1 MNSETNEVSEVK
13 KLSDI
18 FPPELVEYY
27 KQNKNLITEELLD
40 TLRTYGNDGKAL
52 ALEILDT
59 PMDDEKYH
67 LDAFGNRIFFNGN
80 RQLKRPFTK
89 MPIAKIHEIE
99 IKKCADDIY
108 YFMDNYIRITT
119 PKGLNFP
126 ELREYQR
133 EFISVINKQEN
144 EKIISLQPRQCIS
157 SDTIVNVN
165 GNDLSIKELFDLN
178 ESNSINPNSDKFIE
192 TIELSNLGNFE
203 IKSDIGLIK
212 IKELHKTKELPMCII
227 KTKNLSL
234 KCAKNHILIDEFN
247 DEVPAC
253 LSLNRKI
260 KTEFGIQEII
270 EYIDLNI
277 NEICY
282 DLTLENH
289 HLYYSNGFLSHNSG
303 KSVTVG
309 IWILHVFLFQKDL
322 TIGIA
327 SNKLSMSKEFVDKVK
342 KMFLT
347 VPMWLQC
354 GILNWNVATIEGEN
368 RIKILSDTATD
379 SAFRGFS
386 CLNSLSVLHLTLED
400 KNCLL
405 RNVNNSKD
413 FKLKDYINES
423 RINNIAKQNKRK
435 YRLFKSKKIQLKKL
449 NQLNQSKFIK
459 NTLFKVPT
467 PNGFQNFKG
476 FLKSKDKQ
484 GLKIDFD
491 DNTFISCTKTHLIK
505 ISENLFI
512 EAQYLKVND
521 IISNK
526 KIIKISN
533 QKGVFYDLFE
543 VQGHQY
549 ITNDIVHHN
558 CNYLIVDETAF
569 ITGSDSSGTS
579 FKCFADSIFPSQ
591 EALANKKTILISTA
605 NGKNHFYDIW
615 EGAGE
620 NIETSQN
627 GYVKYEVKWK
637 KVPRYKPTGE
647 LYEPEEF
654 RNSVIKSYGAVFFN
668 QNYGNEFIGSSNT
681 LIDGKVLAK
690 YQYQQPDFVR
700 NPGLKIY
707 EEPIKGHSYIFG
719 VDSAKDG
726 SDSFAIQV
734 LDITNFNFRQVATA
748 KLKIDYL
755 RMPEFID
762 DWAKYFNNAFVIV
775 ENNEGAGQSVADR
788 LYLEFEYEN
797 LYFDKSR
804 TSVGSKKKY
813 PGFRTTKKSRDI
825 ILQTLKTMAESDKLL
840 IQDKDTIDELFNFV
854 LKDNKY
860 QADNN
865 KHDDLVMAL
874 ALCFAI
880 FAEARNFNEMNEIV
894 KELDSKKSDS
904 DLNVSDYLIIGNFD
918 ILTDDSNNDYLNDE
932 DFSSKFGSF
941 DYIE

>member
-1 MNSETNEVSEVK
+1 MNSETTTTETTEVK

-108 YFMDNYIRITT
+108 YFMDNYIKITT

-133 EFISVINKQEN
+133 EFIYVINKKEN
-144 EKIISLQPRQCIS
+144 EKIISLQPRQ
-157 SDTIVNVN
+157 
-165 GNDLSIKELFDLN
+165 
-178 ESNSINPNSDKFIE
+178 
-192 TIELSNLGNFE
+192 
-203 IKSDIGLIK
+203 
-212 IKELHKTKELPMCII
+212 
-227 KTKNLSL
+227 
-234 KCAKNHILIDEFN
+234 
-247 DEVPAC
+247 
-253 LSLNRKI
+253 
-260 KTEFGIQEII
+260 
-270 EYIDLNI
+270 
-277 NEICY
+277 
-282 DLTLENH
+282 
-289 HLYYSNGFLSHNSG
+289 SG
-303 KSVTVG
+303 KSVSVG

-327 SNKLSMSKEFVDKVK
+327 SNKLTMSKEFVDKVK

-368 RIKILSDTATD
+368 RIKILSDTASD
-379 SAFRGFS
+379 SSFRGFS
-386 CLNSLSVLHLTLED
+386 V
-400 KNCLL
+400 
-405 RNVNNSKD
+405 
-413 FKLKDYINES
+413 
-423 RINNIAKQNKRK
+423 
-435 YRLFKSKKIQLKKL
+435 
-449 NQLNQSKFIK
+449 
-459 NTLFKVPT
+459 
-467 PNGFQNFKG
+467 
-476 FLKSKDKQ
+476 
-484 GLKIDFD
+484 
-491 DNTFISCTKTHLIK
+491 
-505 ISENLFI
+505 
-512 EAQYLKVND
+512 
-521 IISNK
+521 
-526 KIIKISN
+526 
-533 QKGVFYDLFE
+533 
-543 VQGHQY
+543 
-549 ITNDIVHHN
+549 
-558 CNYLIVDETAF
+558 NYLIVDEASWIMGT
-569 ITGSDSSGTS
+569 DSSGTS
-579 FKCFADSIFPSQ
+579 FKAFADSVFPAQ

-620 NIETSQN
+620 TKETSDN
-627 GYVKYEVKWK
+627 GYVKYEVKWQN
-637 KVPRYKPTGE
+637 VPRHKPTGE

-894 KELDSKKSDS
+894 KELDSKSSDS

>member
-165 GNDLSIKELFDLN
+165 GNDLSIKELFDLFQA
-178 ESNSINPNSDKFIE
+178 NSINPNSDKFIE

-247 DEVPAC
+247 NEVPAC

-260 KTEFGIQEII
+260 KTEFGVQEII

-277 NEICY
+277 NENCY

-322 TIGIA
+322 IIGIA
-327 SNKLSMSKEFVDKVK
+327 SNKLAMSKEFVDKVK

-368 RIKILSDTATD
+368 RIKILSDT
-379 SAFRGFS
+379 SNSSSFRGFS
-386 CLNSLSVLHLTLED
+386 V
-400 KNCLL
+400 
-405 RNVNNSKD
+405 
-413 FKLKDYINES
+413 
-423 RINNIAKQNKRK
+423 
-435 YRLFKSKKIQLKKL
+435 
-449 NQLNQSKFIK
+449 
-459 NTLFKVPT
+459 
-467 PNGFQNFKG
+467 
-476 FLKSKDKQ
+476 
-484 GLKIDFD
+484 
-491 DNTFISCTKTHLIK
+491 
-505 ISENLFI
+505 
-512 EAQYLKVND
+512 
-521 IISNK
+521 
-526 KIIKISN
+526 
-533 QKGVFYDLFE
+533 
-543 VQGHQY
+543 
-549 ITNDIVHHN
+549 
-558 CNYLIVDETAF
+558 NYLIVDEASWIIGT
-569 ITGSDSSGTS
+569 DSSGTS
-579 FKCFADSIFPSQ
+579 FKAFADSIFPAQ

-620 NIETSQN
+620 TKETSDN
-627 GYVKYEVKWK
+627 GYVKYEVKWQN
-637 KVPRYKPTGE
+637 VPRHKPTGE

-894 KELDSKKSDS
+894 KELDSKSSDS

>member
-40 TLRTYGNDGKAL
+40 TLRAYGNDGKAL

-144 EKIISLQPRQCIS
+144 EKIISLQPRQ
-157 SDTIVNVN
+157 
-165 GNDLSIKELFDLN
+165 
-178 ESNSINPNSDKFIE
+178 
-192 TIELSNLGNFE
+192 
-203 IKSDIGLIK
+203 
-212 IKELHKTKELPMCII
+212 
-227 KTKNLSL
+227 
-234 KCAKNHILIDEFN
+234 
-247 DEVPAC
+247 
-253 LSLNRKI
+253 
-260 KTEFGIQEII
+260 
-270 EYIDLNI
+270 
-277 NEICY
+277 
-282 DLTLENH
+282 
-289 HLYYSNGFLSHNSG
+289 SG

-322 TIGIA
+322 IIGIA
-327 SNKLSMSKEFVDKVK
+327 SNKLAMSKEFVDKVK

-368 RIKILSDTATD
+368 RIKILSDT
-379 SAFRGFS
+379 SNSSSFRGFS
-386 CLNSLSVLHLTLED
+386 V
-400 KNCLL
+400 
-405 RNVNNSKD
+405 
-413 FKLKDYINES
+413 
-423 RINNIAKQNKRK
+423 
-435 YRLFKSKKIQLKKL
+435 
-449 NQLNQSKFIK
+449 
-459 NTLFKVPT
+459 
-467 PNGFQNFKG
+467 
-476 FLKSKDKQ
+476 
-484 GLKIDFD
+484 
-491 DNTFISCTKTHLIK
+491 
-505 ISENLFI
+505 
-512 EAQYLKVND
+512 
-521 IISNK
+521 
-526 KIIKISN
+526 
-533 QKGVFYDLFE
+533 
-543 VQGHQY
+543 
-549 ITNDIVHHN
+549 
-558 CNYLIVDETAF
+558 NYLIVDEASWIMGT
-569 ITGSDSSGTS
+569 DSSGTS
-579 FKCFADSIFPSQ
+579 FKAFADSIFPAQ

-620 NIETSQN
+620 TKETSDN
-627 GYVKYEVKWK
+627 GYVKYEVKWQN
-637 KVPRYKPTGE
+637 VPRHKPTGE

-825 ILQTLKTMAESDKLL
+825 ILQTLKTMAESDKLV

-894 KELDSKKSDS
+894 KELDSKSSDS

>member
-1 MNSETNEVSEVK
+1 MNSETSENEVK

-108 YFMDNYIRITT
+108 YFMDNYIKITT

-126 ELREYQR
+126 ELRDYQR

-144 EKIISLQPRQCIS
+144 EKIISLQPRQ
-157 SDTIVNVN
+157 
-165 GNDLSIKELFDLN
+165 
-178 ESNSINPNSDKFIE
+178 
-192 TIELSNLGNFE
+192 
-203 IKSDIGLIK
+203 
-212 IKELHKTKELPMCII
+212 
-227 KTKNLSL
+227 
-234 KCAKNHILIDEFN
+234 
-247 DEVPAC
+247 
-253 LSLNRKI
+253 
-260 KTEFGIQEII
+260 
-270 EYIDLNI
+270 
-277 NEICY
+277 
-282 DLTLENH
+282 
-289 HLYYSNGFLSHNSG
+289 SG

-327 SNKLSMSKEFVDKVK
+327 SNKLAMSKEFVDKVK

-347 VPMWLQC
+347 IPMWLQC

-368 RIKILSDTATD
+368 RIKILSDTASD
-379 SAFRGFS
+379 SSFRGFS

-405 RNVNNSKD
+405 SNTNNSKE
-413 FKLKDYINES
+413 FKLKDYINIS
-423 RINNIAKQNKRK
+423 RIDNITKQNKRK
-435 YRLFKSKKIQLKKL
+435 YRIFKNKQTNISNINFKSKKLQLKKL
-449 NQLNQSKFIK
+449 NQLNKSKFIK

-467 PNGFQNFKG
+467 PNGFQSFKG
-476 FLKSKDKQ
+476 FLKSKDRQ
-484 GLKIDFD
+484 GLRIDFD

-533 QKGVFYDLFE
+533 QKGIFYDLFE

-549 ITNDIVHHN
+549 IVNDIIHHN
-558 CNYLIVDETAF
+558 CNYLIVDEASWIMGT
-569 ITGSDSSGTS
+569 DSSGTS
-579 FKCFADSIFPSQ
+579 FKCFADSVFPSQ

-620 NIETSQN
+620 TKETSDN
-627 GYVKYEVKWK
+627 GYVKYEVKWQN
-637 KVPRYKPTGE
+637 VPRHKPTGE

-894 KELDSKKSDS
+894 KELDSKSSDS

>member
-108 YFMDNYIRITT
+108 YFMDNYIKITT

-133 EFISVINKQEN
+133 EFIYVINKKEN
-144 EKIISLQPRQCIS
+144 EKIISLQPRQ
-157 SDTIVNVN
+157 
-165 GNDLSIKELFDLN
+165 
-178 ESNSINPNSDKFIE
+178 
-192 TIELSNLGNFE
+192 
-203 IKSDIGLIK
+203 
-212 IKELHKTKELPMCII
+212 
-227 KTKNLSL
+227 
-234 KCAKNHILIDEFN
+234 
-247 DEVPAC
+247 
-253 LSLNRKI
+253 
-260 KTEFGIQEII
+260 
-270 EYIDLNI
+270 
-277 NEICY
+277 
-282 DLTLENH
+282 
-289 HLYYSNGFLSHNSG
+289 SG
-303 KSVTVG
+303 KSVSVG

-327 SNKLSMSKEFVDKVK
+327 SNKLAMSKEFVDKVK

-354 GILNWNVATIEGEN
+354 GILNWSVSTIEGEN
-368 RIKILSDTATD
+368 RIKILSDTASD
-379 SAFRGFS
+379 SSFRGFS
-386 CLNSLSVLHLTLED
+386 V
-400 KNCLL
+400 
-405 RNVNNSKD
+405 
-413 FKLKDYINES
+413 
-423 RINNIAKQNKRK
+423 
-435 YRLFKSKKIQLKKL
+435 
-449 NQLNQSKFIK
+449 
-459 NTLFKVPT
+459 
-467 PNGFQNFKG
+467 
-476 FLKSKDKQ
+476 
-484 GLKIDFD
+484 
-491 DNTFISCTKTHLIK
+491 
-505 ISENLFI
+505 
-512 EAQYLKVND
+512 
-521 IISNK
+521 
-526 KIIKISN
+526 
-533 QKGVFYDLFE
+533 
-543 VQGHQY
+543 
-549 ITNDIVHHN
+549 
-558 CNYLIVDETAF
+558 NYLIVDEASWIMGT
-569 ITGSDSSGTS
+569 DSSGTS
-579 FKCFADSIFPSQ
+579 FKAFADSVFPAQ

-620 NIETSQN
+620 TKETSDN
-627 GYVKYEVKWK
+627 GYVKYEVKWQN
-637 KVPRYKPTGE
+637 VPRHKPTGE

-894 KELDSKKSDS
+894 KELDSKSSDS

-918 ILTDDSNNDYLNDE
+918 ILTDDSNTDFLNDE

-941 DYIE
+941 DYLE

>member
-1 MNSETNEVSEVK
+1 MNFCDYYQVNTLNGFKDFKGIEK
-13 KLSDI
+13 K
-18 FPPELVEYY
+18 
-27 KQNKNLITEELLD
+27 NKNKSLII
-40 TLRTYGNDGKAL
+40 TL
-52 ALEILDT
+52 
-59 PMDDEKYH
+59 
-67 LDAFGNRIFFNGN
+67 
-80 RQLKRPFTK
+80 
-89 MPIAKIHEIE
+89 
-99 IKKCADDIY
+99 
-108 YFMDNYIRITT
+108 
-119 PKGLNFP
+119 
-126 ELREYQR
+126 
-133 EFISVINKQEN
+133 EN
-144 EKIISLQPRQCIS
+144 
-157 SDTIVNVN
+157 
-165 GNDLSIKELFDLN
+165 
-178 ESNSINPNSDKFIE
+178 DKFIKVTE
-192 TIELSNLGNFE
+192 NHKFLISQNPLVFKYARDLKIDDKLFYKKE
-203 IKSDIGLIK
+203 LIK
-212 IKELHKTKELPMCII
+212 IK
-227 KTKNLSL
+227 
-234 KCAKNHILIDEFN
+234 
-247 DEVPAC
+247 
-253 LSLNRKI
+253 KI
-260 KTEFGIQEII
+260 T
-270 EYIDLNI
+270 
-277 NEICY
+277 
-282 DLTLENH
+282 
-289 HLYYSNGFLSHNSG
+289 
-303 KSVTVG
+303 
-309 IWILHVFLFQKDL
+309 
-322 TIGIA
+322 
-327 SNKLSMSKEFVDKVK
+327 
-342 KMFLT
+342 
-347 VPMWLQC
+347 
-354 GILNWNVATIEGEN
+354 
-368 RIKILSDTATD
+368 
-379 SAFRGFS
+379 
-386 CLNSLSVLHLTLED
+386 
-400 KNCLL
+400 
-405 RNVNNSKD
+405 
-413 FKLKDYINES
+413 
-423 RINNIAKQNKRK
+423 
-435 YRLFKSKKIQLKKL
+435 
-449 NQLNQSKFIK
+449 
-459 NTLFKVPT
+459 
-467 PNGFQNFKG
+467 
-476 FLKSKDKQ
+476 
-484 GLKIDFD
+484 
-491 DNTFISCTKTHLIK
+491 
-505 ISENLFI
+505 
-512 EAQYLKVND
+512 
-521 IISNK
+521 ISNE
-526 KIIKISN
+526 N
-533 QKGVFYDLFE
+533 ENFYDLIDVSDGHHFTASDIE
-543 VQGHQY
+543 VS
-549 ITNDIVHHN
+549 N
-558 CNYLIVDETAF
+558 CAF

-620 NIETSQN
+620 TKETSDN
-627 GYVKYEVKWK
+627 GYVKYEVKWQN
-637 KVPRYKPTGE
+637 VPRHKPTGE

-894 KELDSKKSDS
+894 KELDSKSSDS

>member
-108 YFMDNYIRITT
+108 YFMDNYIKITT

-133 EFISVINKQEN
+133 EFIYVINKKEN
-144 EKIISLQPRQCIS
+144 EKIISLQPRQ
-157 SDTIVNVN
+157 
-165 GNDLSIKELFDLN
+165 
-178 ESNSINPNSDKFIE
+178 
-192 TIELSNLGNFE
+192 
-203 IKSDIGLIK
+203 
-212 IKELHKTKELPMCII
+212 
-227 KTKNLSL
+227 
-234 KCAKNHILIDEFN
+234 
-247 DEVPAC
+247 
-253 LSLNRKI
+253 
-260 KTEFGIQEII
+260 
-270 EYIDLNI
+270 
-277 NEICY
+277 
-282 DLTLENH
+282 
-289 HLYYSNGFLSHNSG
+289 SG
-303 KSVTVG
+303 KSVSVG

-327 SNKLSMSKEFVDKVK
+327 SNKLAMSKEFVDKVK

-354 GILNWNVATIEGEN
+354 GILNWSVSTIEGEN
-368 RIKILSDTATD
+368 RIKILSDTASD
-379 SAFRGFS
+379 SSFRGFS
-386 CLNSLSVLHLTLED
+386 V
-400 KNCLL
+400 
-405 RNVNNSKD
+405 
-413 FKLKDYINES
+413 
-423 RINNIAKQNKRK
+423 
-435 YRLFKSKKIQLKKL
+435 
-449 NQLNQSKFIK
+449 
-459 NTLFKVPT
+459 
-467 PNGFQNFKG
+467 
-476 FLKSKDKQ
+476 
-484 GLKIDFD
+484 
-491 DNTFISCTKTHLIK
+491 
-505 ISENLFI
+505 
-512 EAQYLKVND
+512 
-521 IISNK
+521 
-526 KIIKISN
+526 
-533 QKGVFYDLFE
+533 
-543 VQGHQY
+543 
-549 ITNDIVHHN
+549 
-558 CNYLIVDETAF
+558 NYLIVDEASWIMGT
-569 ITGSDSSGTS
+569 DSSGTS
-579 FKCFADSIFPSQ
+579 FKAFADSVFPAQ

-620 NIETSQN
+620 TKETSDN
-627 GYVKYEVKWK
+627 GYVKYEVKWQN
-637 KVPRYKPTGE
+637 VPRHKPTGE

-894 KELDSKKSDS
+894 KELDSKSSDS

-918 ILTDDSNNDYLNDE
+918 ILTDDSNTDFLNDE

>member
-1 MNSETNEVSEVK
+1 MNSETTEQSETSEVK

-133 EFISVINKQEN
+133 EFISIINKQEN
-144 EKIISLQPRQCIS
+144 EKIISLQPRQ
-157 SDTIVNVN
+157 
-165 GNDLSIKELFDLN
+165 
-178 ESNSINPNSDKFIE
+178 
-192 TIELSNLGNFE
+192 
-203 IKSDIGLIK
+203 
-212 IKELHKTKELPMCII
+212 
-227 KTKNLSL
+227 
-234 KCAKNHILIDEFN
+234 
-247 DEVPAC
+247 
-253 LSLNRKI
+253 
-260 KTEFGIQEII
+260 
-270 EYIDLNI
+270 
-277 NEICY
+277 
-282 DLTLENH
+282 
-289 HLYYSNGFLSHNSG
+289 SG

-322 TIGIA
+322 IIGIA
-327 SNKLSMSKEFVDKVK
+327 SNKLAMSKEFVDKVK

-368 RIKILSDTATD
+368 RIKILSDT
-379 SAFRGFS
+379 SNSSSFRGFS
-386 CLNSLSVLHLTLED
+386 V
-400 KNCLL
+400 
-405 RNVNNSKD
+405 
-413 FKLKDYINES
+413 
-423 RINNIAKQNKRK
+423 
-435 YRLFKSKKIQLKKL
+435 
-449 NQLNQSKFIK
+449 
-459 NTLFKVPT
+459 
-467 PNGFQNFKG
+467 
-476 FLKSKDKQ
+476 
-484 GLKIDFD
+484 
-491 DNTFISCTKTHLIK
+491 
-505 ISENLFI
+505 
-512 EAQYLKVND
+512 
-521 IISNK
+521 
-526 KIIKISN
+526 
-533 QKGVFYDLFE
+533 
-543 VQGHQY
+543 
-549 ITNDIVHHN
+549 
-558 CNYLIVDETAF
+558 NYLIVDEASWIIGT
-569 ITGSDSSGTS
+569 DSSGTS
-579 FKCFADSIFPSQ
+579 FKAFADSIFPAQ

-620 NIETSQN
+620 TKETSDN
-627 GYVKYEVKWK
+627 GYVKYEVKWQN
-637 KVPRYKPTGE
+637 VPRHKPTGE

-788 LYLEFEYEN
+788 LYLEFVYEN

-894 KELDSKKSDS
+894 KELDSKSSDS

>member
-178 ESNSINPNSDKFIE
+178 SNNMINHNNTDKFIE

-203 IKSDIGLIK
+203 IKSDIGLVK

-247 DEVPAC
+247 NEVSAC

-277 NEICY
+277 NENCY

-327 SNKLSMSKEFVDKVK
+327 SNKLAMSKEFVDKVK

-386 CLNSLSVLHLTLED
+386 CLGGNIALEVISCSQIDINNINNLSQHKKIKEL
-400 KNCLL
+400 
-405 RNVNNSKD
+405 
-413 FKLKDYINES
+413 INET
-423 RINNIAKQNKRK
+423 RINNITKQTKRK
-435 YRLFKSKKIQLKKL
+435 YRLFK
-449 NQLNQSKFIK
+449 
-459 NTLFKVPT
+459 
-467 PNGFQNFKG
+467 
-476 FLKSKDKQ
+476 
-484 GLKIDFD
+484 
-491 DNTFISCTKTHLIK
+491 
-505 ISENLFI
+505 
-512 EAQYLKVND
+512 
-521 IISNK
+521 NK
-526 KIIKISN
+526 
-533 QKGVFYDLFE
+533 
-543 VQGHQY
+543 
-549 ITNDIVHHN
+549 
-558 CNYLIVDETAF
+558 
-569 ITGSDSSGTS
+569 
-579 FKCFADSIFPSQ
+579 
-591 EALANKKTILISTA
+591 
-605 NGKNHFYDIW
+605 
-615 EGAGE
+615 
-620 NIETSQN
+620 
-627 GYVKYEVKWK
+627 
-637 KVPRYKPTGE
+637 
-647 LYEPEEF
+647 
-654 RNSVIKSYGAVFFN
+654 
-668 QNYGNEFIGSSNT
+668 
-681 LIDGKVLAK
+681 
-690 YQYQQPDFVR
+690 
-700 NPGLKIY
+700 
-707 EEPIKGHSYIFG
+707 
-719 VDSAKDG
+719 
-726 SDSFAIQV
+726 
-734 LDITNFNFRQVATA
+734 
-748 KLKIDYL
+748 
-755 RMPEFID
+755 
-762 DWAKYFNNAFVIV
+762 
-775 ENNEGAGQSVADR
+775 
-788 LYLEFEYEN
+788 
-797 LYFDKSR
+797 
-804 TSVGSKKKY
+804 
-813 PGFRTTKKSRDI
+813 
-825 ILQTLKTMAESDKLL
+825 
-840 IQDKDTIDELFNFV
+840 
-854 LKDNKY
+854 
-860 QADNN
+860 
-865 KHDDLVMAL
+865 
-874 ALCFAI
+874 
-880 FAEARNFNEMNEIV
+880 
-894 KELDSKKSDS
+894 
-904 DLNVSDYLIIGNFD
+904 
-918 ILTDDSNNDYLNDE
+918 
-932 DFSSKFGSF
+932 
-941 DYIE
+941 

>member
-157 SDTIVNVN
+157 SDSIVNVN

-247 DEVPAC
+247 NEVPAC
-253 LSLNRKI
+253 LSLNRKV

-277 NEICY
+277 NENCY

-322 TIGIA
+322 IIGIA
-327 SNKLSMSKEFVDKVK
+327 SNKLAMSKEFVDKVK

-368 RIKILSDTATD
+368 RIKILSDT
-379 SAFRGFS
+379 SNSSSFRGFS
-386 CLNSLSVLHLTLED
+386 V
-400 KNCLL
+400 
-405 RNVNNSKD
+405 
-413 FKLKDYINES
+413 
-423 RINNIAKQNKRK
+423 
-435 YRLFKSKKIQLKKL
+435 
-449 NQLNQSKFIK
+449 
-459 NTLFKVPT
+459 
-467 PNGFQNFKG
+467 
-476 FLKSKDKQ
+476 
-484 GLKIDFD
+484 
-491 DNTFISCTKTHLIK
+491 
-505 ISENLFI
+505 
-512 EAQYLKVND
+512 
-521 IISNK
+521 
-526 KIIKISN
+526 
-533 QKGVFYDLFE
+533 
-543 VQGHQY
+543 
-549 ITNDIVHHN
+549 
-558 CNYLIVDETAF
+558 NYLIVDEASWIMGT
-569 ITGSDSSGTS
+569 DSSGTS
-579 FKCFADSIFPSQ
+579 FKAFADSIFPAQ

-620 NIETSQN
+620 TKETSDN
-627 GYVKYEVKWK
+627 GYVKYEVKWQN
-637 KVPRYKPTGE
+637 VPRHKPTGE

-894 KELDSKKSDS
+894 KELDSKSSDS

>member
-1 MNSETNEVSEVK
+1 MNSEANEISEVK

-157 SDTIVNVN
+157 SETIVNVN
-165 GNDLSIKELFDLN
+165 GNDLSIKELFDLFQYSTIP
-178 ESNSINPNSDKFIE
+178 SNDKFIE

-234 KCAKNHILIDEFN
+234 KCAKNHILIDEFDN
-247 DEVPAC
+247 EIPAC

-277 NEICY
+277 SENCY

-289 HLYYSNGFLSHNSG
+289 HLYYSNNFLSHNSG

-309 IWILHVFLFQKDL
+309 IWLLHVFLFQKDL
-322 TIGIA
+322 NIGIA
-327 SNKLSMSKEFVDKVK
+327 SNKLAMSKEFVDKIK

-368 RIKILSDTATD
+368 RIKILSDTASD
-379 SAFRGFS
+379 SSFRGH
-386 CLNSLSVLHLTLED
+386 SV
-400 KNCLL
+400 
-405 RNVNNSKD
+405 
-413 FKLKDYINES
+413 
-423 RINNIAKQNKRK
+423 
-435 YRLFKSKKIQLKKL
+435 
-449 NQLNQSKFIK
+449 
-459 NTLFKVPT
+459 
-467 PNGFQNFKG
+467 
-476 FLKSKDKQ
+476 
-484 GLKIDFD
+484 
-491 DNTFISCTKTHLIK
+491 
-505 ISENLFI
+505 
-512 EAQYLKVND
+512 
-521 IISNK
+521 
-526 KIIKISN
+526 
-533 QKGVFYDLFE
+533 
-543 VQGHQY
+543 
-549 ITNDIVHHN
+549 
-558 CNYLIVDETAF
+558 NYLIVDEASWIMGT
-569 ITGSDSSGTS
+569 DSSGTS
-579 FKCFADSIFPSQ
+579 FKAFADSVFPAQ

-620 NIETSQN
+620 TKETSEN
-627 GYVKYEVKWK
+627 GYVKYEVNWK
-637 KVPRYKPTGE
+637 KVPRHKPTGE

-690 YQYQQPDFVR
+690 YQYKQPDFVR

-894 KELDSKKSDS
+894 KELDSKSSDS

-918 ILTDDSNNDYLNDE
+918 ILTDDSNTDYLNDE

>member
-108 YFMDNYIRITT
+108 YFMDNYIKITT

-133 EFISVINKQEN
+133 EFIYVINKKEN
-144 EKIISLQPRQCIS
+144 EKIISLQPRQ
-157 SDTIVNVN
+157 
-165 GNDLSIKELFDLN
+165 
-178 ESNSINPNSDKFIE
+178 
-192 TIELSNLGNFE
+192 
-203 IKSDIGLIK
+203 
-212 IKELHKTKELPMCII
+212 
-227 KTKNLSL
+227 
-234 KCAKNHILIDEFN
+234 
-247 DEVPAC
+247 
-253 LSLNRKI
+253 
-260 KTEFGIQEII
+260 
-270 EYIDLNI
+270 
-277 NEICY
+277 
-282 DLTLENH
+282 
-289 HLYYSNGFLSHNSG
+289 SG
-303 KSVTVG
+303 KSVSVG

-327 SNKLSMSKEFVDKVK
+327 SNKLAMSKEFVDKVK
-342 KMFLT
+342 KMFLS

-354 GILNWNVATIEGEN
+354 GILNWSVSTIEGEN
-368 RIKILSDTATD
+368 RIKILSDTASD
-379 SAFRGFS
+379 SSFRGFS
-386 CLNSLSVLHLTLED
+386 V
-400 KNCLL
+400 
-405 RNVNNSKD
+405 
-413 FKLKDYINES
+413 
-423 RINNIAKQNKRK
+423 
-435 YRLFKSKKIQLKKL
+435 
-449 NQLNQSKFIK
+449 
-459 NTLFKVPT
+459 
-467 PNGFQNFKG
+467 
-476 FLKSKDKQ
+476 
-484 GLKIDFD
+484 
-491 DNTFISCTKTHLIK
+491 
-505 ISENLFI
+505 
-512 EAQYLKVND
+512 
-521 IISNK
+521 
-526 KIIKISN
+526 
-533 QKGVFYDLFE
+533 
-543 VQGHQY
+543 
-549 ITNDIVHHN
+549 
-558 CNYLIVDETAF
+558 NYLIVDEASWIMGT
-569 ITGSDSSGTS
+569 DSSGTS
-579 FKCFADSIFPSQ
+579 FKAFADSVFPAQ

-620 NIETSQN
+620 TKETSDN
-627 GYVKYEVKWK
+627 GYVKYEVKWQN
-637 KVPRYKPTGE
+637 VPRHKPTGE

-894 KELDSKKSDS
+894 KELDSKSSDS

>member
-1 MNSETNEVSEVK
+1 MNSEANEISEVK

-178 ESNSINPNSDKFIE
+178 ESNSINPNTDKFIE

-203 IKSDIGLIK
+203 IKSDIGLVK

-247 DEVPAC
+247 NEVPAC

-277 NEICY
+277 NENCY

-322 TIGIA
+322 IIGIA
-327 SNKLSMSKEFVDKVK
+327 SNKLAMSKEFVDKVK

-368 RIKILSDTATD
+368 RIKILSDT
-379 SAFRGFS
+379 SNSSSFRGFS
-386 CLNSLSVLHLTLED
+386 V
-400 KNCLL
+400 
-405 RNVNNSKD
+405 
-413 FKLKDYINES
+413 
-423 RINNIAKQNKRK
+423 
-435 YRLFKSKKIQLKKL
+435 
-449 NQLNQSKFIK
+449 
-459 NTLFKVPT
+459 
-467 PNGFQNFKG
+467 
-476 FLKSKDKQ
+476 
-484 GLKIDFD
+484 
-491 DNTFISCTKTHLIK
+491 
-505 ISENLFI
+505 
-512 EAQYLKVND
+512 
-521 IISNK
+521 
-526 KIIKISN
+526 
-533 QKGVFYDLFE
+533 
-543 VQGHQY
+543 
-549 ITNDIVHHN
+549 
-558 CNYLIVDETAF
+558 NYLIVDEASWIMGT
-569 ITGSDSSGTS
+569 DSSGTS
-579 FKCFADSIFPSQ
+579 FKAFADSIFPAQ

-620 NIETSQN
+620 TKETSDN
-627 GYVKYEVKWK
+627 GYVKYEVKWQN
-637 KVPRYKPTGE
+637 VPRHKPTGE

-804 TSVGSKKKY
+804 TSVGTKKKY

-894 KELDSKKSDS
+894 KELDSKSSDS

-918 ILTDDSNNDYLNDE
+918 ILTDDSNNNYLNDE

>member
-1 MNSETNEVSEVK
+1 MNSEANEISEVK

-178 ESNSINPNSDKFIE
+178 ESNSINPNTDKFIE

-203 IKSDIGLIK
+203 IKSDIGLVK

-247 DEVPAC
+247 NEVPAC
-253 LSLNRKI
+253 LSLNRKV

-277 NEICY
+277 NENCY

-322 TIGIA
+322 IIGIA
-327 SNKLSMSKEFVDKVK
+327 SNKLAMSKEFVDKVK

-368 RIKILSDTATD
+368 RIKILSDT
-379 SAFRGFS
+379 SNSSSFRGFS
-386 CLNSLSVLHLTLED
+386 V
-400 KNCLL
+400 
-405 RNVNNSKD
+405 
-413 FKLKDYINES
+413 
-423 RINNIAKQNKRK
+423 
-435 YRLFKSKKIQLKKL
+435 
-449 NQLNQSKFIK
+449 
-459 NTLFKVPT
+459 
-467 PNGFQNFKG
+467 
-476 FLKSKDKQ
+476 
-484 GLKIDFD
+484 
-491 DNTFISCTKTHLIK
+491 
-505 ISENLFI
+505 
-512 EAQYLKVND
+512 
-521 IISNK
+521 
-526 KIIKISN
+526 
-533 QKGVFYDLFE
+533 
-543 VQGHQY
+543 
-549 ITNDIVHHN
+549 
-558 CNYLIVDETAF
+558 NYLIVDEASWIIGT
-569 ITGSDSSGTS
+569 DSSGTS
-579 FKCFADSIFPSQ
+579 FKAFADSIFPAQ

-620 NIETSQN
+620 TKETSDN
-627 GYVKYEVKWK
+627 GYVKYEVKWQN
-637 KVPRYKPTGE
+637 VPRHKPTGE

-734 LDITNFNFRQVATA
+734 LDITNFNFKQVATA

-894 KELDSKKSDS
+894 KELDSKSSDS

-918 ILTDDSNNDYLNDE
+918 ILTDDSNTDFLNDE

-941 DYIE
+941 DYLE

>member
-1 MNSETNEVSEVK
+1 
-13 KLSDI
+13 
-18 FPPELVEYY
+18 
-27 KQNKNLITEELLD
+27 
-40 TLRTYGNDGKAL
+40 
-52 ALEILDT
+52 
-59 PMDDEKYH
+59 
-67 LDAFGNRIFFNGN
+67 
-80 RQLKRPFTK
+80 
-89 MPIAKIHEIE
+89 
-99 IKKCADDIY
+99 
-108 YFMDNYIRITT
+108 
-119 PKGLNFP
+119 
-126 ELREYQR
+126 
-133 EFISVINKQEN
+133 
-144 EKIISLQPRQCIS
+144 
-157 SDTIVNVN
+157 
-165 GNDLSIKELFDLN
+165 
-178 ESNSINPNSDKFIE
+178 
-192 TIELSNLGNFE
+192 
-203 IKSDIGLIK
+203 
-212 IKELHKTKELPMCII
+212 MCII

-247 DEVPAC
+247 NEIPAC

-260 KTEFGIQEII
+260 KTEFGVQEII

-277 NEICY
+277 NENCY

-322 TIGIA
+322 IIGIA
-327 SNKLSMSKEFVDKVK
+327 SNKLAMSKEFVDKVK

-368 RIKILSDTATD
+368 RIKILSDT
-379 SAFRGFS
+379 SNSSSFRGFS
-386 CLNSLSVLHLTLED
+386 V
-400 KNCLL
+400 
-405 RNVNNSKD
+405 
-413 FKLKDYINES
+413 
-423 RINNIAKQNKRK
+423 
-435 YRLFKSKKIQLKKL
+435 
-449 NQLNQSKFIK
+449 
-459 NTLFKVPT
+459 
-467 PNGFQNFKG
+467 
-476 FLKSKDKQ
+476 
-484 GLKIDFD
+484 
-491 DNTFISCTKTHLIK
+491 
-505 ISENLFI
+505 
-512 EAQYLKVND
+512 
-521 IISNK
+521 
-526 KIIKISN
+526 
-533 QKGVFYDLFE
+533 
-543 VQGHQY
+543 
-549 ITNDIVHHN
+549 
-558 CNYLIVDETAF
+558 NYLIVDEASWIIGT
-569 ITGSDSSGTS
+569 DSSGTS
-579 FKCFADSIFPSQ
+579 FKAFADSIFPAQ

-620 NIETSQN
+620 TKETSDN
-627 GYVKYEVKWK
+627 GYVKYEVKWQN
-637 KVPRYKPTGE
+637 VPRHKPTGE

-894 KELDSKKSDS
+894 KELDSKSSDS

-918 ILTDDSNNDYLNDE
+918 ILTDDSNNNYLNDE

>member
-1 MNSETNEVSEVK
+1 MNSEANEISEVK

-108 YFMDNYIRITT
+108 YFMDNYIKITT

-133 EFISVINKQEN
+133 EFIYVINKKEN
-144 EKIISLQPRQCIS
+144 EKIISLQPRQ
-157 SDTIVNVN
+157 
-165 GNDLSIKELFDLN
+165 
-178 ESNSINPNSDKFIE
+178 
-192 TIELSNLGNFE
+192 
-203 IKSDIGLIK
+203 
-212 IKELHKTKELPMCII
+212 
-227 KTKNLSL
+227 
-234 KCAKNHILIDEFN
+234 
-247 DEVPAC
+247 
-253 LSLNRKI
+253 
-260 KTEFGIQEII
+260 
-270 EYIDLNI
+270 
-277 NEICY
+277 
-282 DLTLENH
+282 
-289 HLYYSNGFLSHNSG
+289 SG
-303 KSVTVG
+303 KSVSVG

-327 SNKLSMSKEFVDKVK
+327 SNKLAMSKEFVDKVK

-354 GILNWNVATIEGEN
+354 GILNWSVSTIEGEN
-368 RIKILSDTATD
+368 RIKILSDTASD
-379 SAFRGFS
+379 SSFRGFS
-386 CLNSLSVLHLTLED
+386 V
-400 KNCLL
+400 
-405 RNVNNSKD
+405 
-413 FKLKDYINES
+413 
-423 RINNIAKQNKRK
+423 
-435 YRLFKSKKIQLKKL
+435 
-449 NQLNQSKFIK
+449 
-459 NTLFKVPT
+459 
-467 PNGFQNFKG
+467 
-476 FLKSKDKQ
+476 
-484 GLKIDFD
+484 
-491 DNTFISCTKTHLIK
+491 
-505 ISENLFI
+505 
-512 EAQYLKVND
+512 
-521 IISNK
+521 
-526 KIIKISN
+526 
-533 QKGVFYDLFE
+533 
-543 VQGHQY
+543 
-549 ITNDIVHHN
+549 
-558 CNYLIVDETAF
+558 NYLIVDEASWIMGT
-569 ITGSDSSGTS
+569 DSSGTS
-579 FKCFADSIFPSQ
+579 FKAFADSVFPAQ

-620 NIETSQN
+620 TKETSDN
-627 GYVKYEVKWK
+627 GYVKYEVKWQN
-637 KVPRYKPTGE
+637 VPRHKPTGE

>member
-1 MNSETNEVSEVK
+1 MNSEANEISEVK

-108 YFMDNYIRITT
+108 YFMDNYIKITT

-133 EFISVINKQEN
+133 EFIYVINKKEN
-144 EKIISLQPRQCIS
+144 EKIISLQPRQ
-157 SDTIVNVN
+157 
-165 GNDLSIKELFDLN
+165 
-178 ESNSINPNSDKFIE
+178 
-192 TIELSNLGNFE
+192 
-203 IKSDIGLIK
+203 
-212 IKELHKTKELPMCII
+212 
-227 KTKNLSL
+227 
-234 KCAKNHILIDEFN
+234 
-247 DEVPAC
+247 
-253 LSLNRKI
+253 
-260 KTEFGIQEII
+260 
-270 EYIDLNI
+270 
-277 NEICY
+277 
-282 DLTLENH
+282 
-289 HLYYSNGFLSHNSG
+289 SG
-303 KSVTVG
+303 KSVSVG

-327 SNKLSMSKEFVDKVK
+327 SNKLAMSKEFVDKVK
-342 KMFLT
+342 KMFLS

-354 GILNWNVATIEGEN
+354 GILNWSVSTIEGEN
-368 RIKILSDTATD
+368 RIKILSDTASD
-379 SAFRGFS
+379 SSFRGFS
-386 CLNSLSVLHLTLED
+386 V
-400 KNCLL
+400 
-405 RNVNNSKD
+405 
-413 FKLKDYINES
+413 
-423 RINNIAKQNKRK
+423 
-435 YRLFKSKKIQLKKL
+435 
-449 NQLNQSKFIK
+449 
-459 NTLFKVPT
+459 
-467 PNGFQNFKG
+467 
-476 FLKSKDKQ
+476 
-484 GLKIDFD
+484 
-491 DNTFISCTKTHLIK
+491 
-505 ISENLFI
+505 
-512 EAQYLKVND
+512 
-521 IISNK
+521 
-526 KIIKISN
+526 
-533 QKGVFYDLFE
+533 
-543 VQGHQY
+543 
-549 ITNDIVHHN
+549 
-558 CNYLIVDETAF
+558 NYLIVDEASWIMGT
-569 ITGSDSSGTS
+569 DSSGTS
-579 FKCFADSIFPSQ
+579 FKAFADSVFPAQ

-620 NIETSQN
+620 TKETSDN
-627 GYVKYEVKWK
+627 GYVKYEVKWQN
-637 KVPRYKPTGE
+637 VPRHKPTGE

-894 KELDSKKSDS
+894 KELDSKSSDS

-918 ILTDDSNNDYLNDE
+918 ILTDDSNNNYLNDE

>member
-178 ESNSINPNSDKFIE
+178 ESNSIIPNTDKFIE

-203 IKSDIGLIK
+203 IKSDIGLVK

-247 DEVPAC
+247 NEVPAC

-260 KTEFGIQEII
+260 KTEFGVQEII

-277 NEICY
+277 NENCY

-322 TIGIA
+322 IIGIA
-327 SNKLSMSKEFVDKVK
+327 SNKLAMSKEFVDKVK

-368 RIKILSDTATD
+368 RIKILSDT
-379 SAFRGFS
+379 SNSSSFRGFS
-386 CLNSLSVLHLTLED
+386 V
-400 KNCLL
+400 
-405 RNVNNSKD
+405 
-413 FKLKDYINES
+413 
-423 RINNIAKQNKRK
+423 
-435 YRLFKSKKIQLKKL
+435 
-449 NQLNQSKFIK
+449 
-459 NTLFKVPT
+459 
-467 PNGFQNFKG
+467 
-476 FLKSKDKQ
+476 
-484 GLKIDFD
+484 
-491 DNTFISCTKTHLIK
+491 
-505 ISENLFI
+505 
-512 EAQYLKVND
+512 
-521 IISNK
+521 
-526 KIIKISN
+526 
-533 QKGVFYDLFE
+533 
-543 VQGHQY
+543 
-549 ITNDIVHHN
+549 
-558 CNYLIVDETAF
+558 NYLIVDEASWIIGT
-569 ITGSDSSGTS
+569 DSSGTS
-579 FKCFADSIFPSQ
+579 FKAFADSIFPAQ

-620 NIETSQN
+620 TKETSDN
-627 GYVKYEVKWK
+627 GYVKYEVKWQN
-637 KVPRYKPTGE
+637 VPRHKPTGE

-894 KELDSKKSDS
+894 KELDSKSSDS

-918 ILTDDSNNDYLNDE
+918 ILTDDSNNNYLNDE

>member
-1 MNSETNEVSEVK
+1 MNSEANEISEVK

-144 EKIISLQPRQCIS
+144 EKIISLQPRQ
-157 SDTIVNVN
+157 
-165 GNDLSIKELFDLN
+165 
-178 ESNSINPNSDKFIE
+178 
-192 TIELSNLGNFE
+192 
-203 IKSDIGLIK
+203 
-212 IKELHKTKELPMCII
+212 
-227 KTKNLSL
+227 
-234 KCAKNHILIDEFN
+234 
-247 DEVPAC
+247 
-253 LSLNRKI
+253 
-260 KTEFGIQEII
+260 
-270 EYIDLNI
+270 
-277 NEICY
+277 
-282 DLTLENH
+282 
-289 HLYYSNGFLSHNSG
+289 SG

-322 TIGIA
+322 IIGIA
-327 SNKLSMSKEFVDKVK
+327 SNKLAMSKEFVDKVK

-368 RIKILSDTATD
+368 RIKILSDT
-379 SAFRGFS
+379 SNSSSFRGFS
-386 CLNSLSVLHLTLED
+386 V
-400 KNCLL
+400 
-405 RNVNNSKD
+405 
-413 FKLKDYINES
+413 
-423 RINNIAKQNKRK
+423 
-435 YRLFKSKKIQLKKL
+435 
-449 NQLNQSKFIK
+449 
-459 NTLFKVPT
+459 
-467 PNGFQNFKG
+467 
-476 FLKSKDKQ
+476 
-484 GLKIDFD
+484 
-491 DNTFISCTKTHLIK
+491 
-505 ISENLFI
+505 
-512 EAQYLKVND
+512 
-521 IISNK
+521 
-526 KIIKISN
+526 
-533 QKGVFYDLFE
+533 
-543 VQGHQY
+543 
-549 ITNDIVHHN
+549 
-558 CNYLIVDETAF
+558 NYLIVDEASWIIGT
-569 ITGSDSSGTS
+569 DSSGTS
-579 FKCFADSIFPSQ
+579 FKAFADSIFPAQ

-620 NIETSQN
+620 TKETSDN
-627 GYVKYEVKWK
+627 GYVKYEVKWQN
-637 KVPRYKPTGE
+637 VPRHKPTGE

-894 KELDSKKSDS
+894 KELDSKSSDS

>member
-178 ESNSINPNSDKFIE
+178 ESNSTNPNTDKFIE
-192 TIELSNLGNFE
+192 TIELSKLGNFE

-247 DEVPAC
+247 NEIPAC

-260 KTEFGIQEII
+260 KTEFGVQEII

-277 NEICY
+277 NENCY

-322 TIGIA
+322 IIGIA
-327 SNKLSMSKEFVDKVK
+327 SNKLAMSKEFVDKVK

-368 RIKILSDTATD
+368 RIKILSDT
-379 SAFRGFS
+379 SNSSSFRGFS
-386 CLNSLSVLHLTLED
+386 V
-400 KNCLL
+400 
-405 RNVNNSKD
+405 
-413 FKLKDYINES
+413 
-423 RINNIAKQNKRK
+423 
-435 YRLFKSKKIQLKKL
+435 
-449 NQLNQSKFIK
+449 
-459 NTLFKVPT
+459 
-467 PNGFQNFKG
+467 
-476 FLKSKDKQ
+476 
-484 GLKIDFD
+484 
-491 DNTFISCTKTHLIK
+491 
-505 ISENLFI
+505 
-512 EAQYLKVND
+512 
-521 IISNK
+521 
-526 KIIKISN
+526 
-533 QKGVFYDLFE
+533 
-543 VQGHQY
+543 
-549 ITNDIVHHN
+549 
-558 CNYLIVDETAF
+558 NYLIVDEASWIIGT
-569 ITGSDSSGTS
+569 DSSGTS
-579 FKCFADSIFPSQ
+579 FKAFADSIFPAQ

-620 NIETSQN
+620 TKETSDN
-627 GYVKYEVKWK
+627 GYVKYEVKWQN
-637 KVPRYKPTGE
+637 VPRHKPTGE

-894 KELDSKKSDS
+894 KELDSKSSDS

-918 ILTDDSNNDYLNDE
+918 ILTDDSNNNYLNDE

>member
-1 MNSETNEVSEVK
+1 MNSEANEISEVK

-144 EKIISLQPRQCIS
+144 EKIISLQPRQ
-157 SDTIVNVN
+157 
-165 GNDLSIKELFDLN
+165 
-178 ESNSINPNSDKFIE
+178 
-192 TIELSNLGNFE
+192 
-203 IKSDIGLIK
+203 
-212 IKELHKTKELPMCII
+212 
-227 KTKNLSL
+227 
-234 KCAKNHILIDEFN
+234 
-247 DEVPAC
+247 
-253 LSLNRKI
+253 
-260 KTEFGIQEII
+260 
-270 EYIDLNI
+270 
-277 NEICY
+277 
-282 DLTLENH
+282 
-289 HLYYSNGFLSHNSG
+289 SG

-322 TIGIA
+322 IIGIA
-327 SNKLSMSKEFVDKVK
+327 SNKLAMSKEFVDKVK

-368 RIKILSDTATD
+368 RIKILSDT
-379 SAFRGFS
+379 SNSSSFRGFS
-386 CLNSLSVLHLTLED
+386 V
-400 KNCLL
+400 
-405 RNVNNSKD
+405 
-413 FKLKDYINES
+413 
-423 RINNIAKQNKRK
+423 
-435 YRLFKSKKIQLKKL
+435 
-449 NQLNQSKFIK
+449 
-459 NTLFKVPT
+459 
-467 PNGFQNFKG
+467 
-476 FLKSKDKQ
+476 
-484 GLKIDFD
+484 
-491 DNTFISCTKTHLIK
+491 
-505 ISENLFI
+505 
-512 EAQYLKVND
+512 
-521 IISNK
+521 
-526 KIIKISN
+526 
-533 QKGVFYDLFE
+533 
-543 VQGHQY
+543 
-549 ITNDIVHHN
+549 
-558 CNYLIVDETAF
+558 NYLIVDEASWIMGT
-569 ITGSDSSGTS
+569 DSSGTS
-579 FKCFADSIFPSQ
+579 FKAFADSIFPAQ

-620 NIETSQN
+620 TKETSDN
-627 GYVKYEVKWK
+627 GYVKYEVKWQN
-637 KVPRYKPTGE
+637 VPRHKPTGE

-894 KELDSKKSDS
+894 KELDSKSSDS

>member
-1 MNSETNEVSEVK
+1 MNSEANEISEVK

-144 EKIISLQPRQCIS
+144 EKIISLQPRQ
-157 SDTIVNVN
+157 
-165 GNDLSIKELFDLN
+165 
-178 ESNSINPNSDKFIE
+178 
-192 TIELSNLGNFE
+192 
-203 IKSDIGLIK
+203 
-212 IKELHKTKELPMCII
+212 
-227 KTKNLSL
+227 
-234 KCAKNHILIDEFN
+234 
-247 DEVPAC
+247 
-253 LSLNRKI
+253 
-260 KTEFGIQEII
+260 
-270 EYIDLNI
+270 
-277 NEICY
+277 
-282 DLTLENH
+282 
-289 HLYYSNGFLSHNSG
+289 SG

-322 TIGIA
+322 IIGIA
-327 SNKLSMSKEFVDKVK
+327 SNKLAMSKEFVDKVK

-368 RIKILSDTATD
+368 RIKILSDT
-379 SAFRGFS
+379 SNSSSFRGFS
-386 CLNSLSVLHLTLED
+386 V
-400 KNCLL
+400 
-405 RNVNNSKD
+405 
-413 FKLKDYINES
+413 
-423 RINNIAKQNKRK
+423 
-435 YRLFKSKKIQLKKL
+435 
-449 NQLNQSKFIK
+449 
-459 NTLFKVPT
+459 
-467 PNGFQNFKG
+467 
-476 FLKSKDKQ
+476 
-484 GLKIDFD
+484 
-491 DNTFISCTKTHLIK
+491 
-505 ISENLFI
+505 
-512 EAQYLKVND
+512 
-521 IISNK
+521 
-526 KIIKISN
+526 
-533 QKGVFYDLFE
+533 
-543 VQGHQY
+543 
-549 ITNDIVHHN
+549 
-558 CNYLIVDETAF
+558 NYLIVDEASWIIGT
-569 ITGSDSSGTS
+569 DSSGTS
-579 FKCFADSIFPSQ
+579 FKAFADSIFPAQ

-620 NIETSQN
+620 TKETSDN
-627 GYVKYEVKWK
+627 GYVKYEVKWQN
-637 KVPRYKPTGE
+637 VPRHKPTGE

-894 KELDSKKSDS
+894 KELDSKSSDS

-918 ILTDDSNNDYLNDE
+918 ILTDDSNNNYLNDE

>member
-1 MNSETNEVSEVK
+1 MEQLMNSEANEISEVK

-108 YFMDNYIRITT
+108 YFMDNYIKITT

-133 EFISVINKQEN
+133 EFIYVINKKEN
-144 EKIISLQPRQCIS
+144 EKIISLQPRQ
-157 SDTIVNVN
+157 
-165 GNDLSIKELFDLN
+165 
-178 ESNSINPNSDKFIE
+178 
-192 TIELSNLGNFE
+192 
-203 IKSDIGLIK
+203 
-212 IKELHKTKELPMCII
+212 
-227 KTKNLSL
+227 
-234 KCAKNHILIDEFN
+234 
-247 DEVPAC
+247 
-253 LSLNRKI
+253 
-260 KTEFGIQEII
+260 
-270 EYIDLNI
+270 
-277 NEICY
+277 
-282 DLTLENH
+282 
-289 HLYYSNGFLSHNSG
+289 SG
-303 KSVTVG
+303 KSVSVG

-327 SNKLSMSKEFVDKVK
+327 SNKLAMSKEFVDKVK
-342 KMFLT
+342 KMFLS

-354 GILNWNVATIEGEN
+354 GILNWSVSTIEGEN
-368 RIKILSDTATD
+368 RIKILSDTASD
-379 SAFRGFS
+379 SSFRGFS
-386 CLNSLSVLHLTLED
+386 V
-400 KNCLL
+400 
-405 RNVNNSKD
+405 
-413 FKLKDYINES
+413 
-423 RINNIAKQNKRK
+423 
-435 YRLFKSKKIQLKKL
+435 
-449 NQLNQSKFIK
+449 
-459 NTLFKVPT
+459 
-467 PNGFQNFKG
+467 
-476 FLKSKDKQ
+476 
-484 GLKIDFD
+484 
-491 DNTFISCTKTHLIK
+491 
-505 ISENLFI
+505 
-512 EAQYLKVND
+512 
-521 IISNK
+521 
-526 KIIKISN
+526 
-533 QKGVFYDLFE
+533 
-543 VQGHQY
+543 
-549 ITNDIVHHN
+549 
-558 CNYLIVDETAF
+558 NYLIVDEASWIMGT
-569 ITGSDSSGTS
+569 DSSGTS
-579 FKCFADSIFPSQ
+579 FKAFADSVFPAQ

-620 NIETSQN
+620 TKETSDN
-627 GYVKYEVKWK
+627 GYVKYEVKWQN
-637 KVPRYKPTGE
+637 VPRHKPTGE

-894 KELDSKKSDS
+894 KELDSKSSDS

>member
-165 GNDLSIKELFDLN
+165 GNDLSIKELFDLFQA
-178 ESNSINPNSDKFIE
+178 NSINPNSDKFIE

-247 DEVPAC
+247 NEVPAC
-253 LSLNRKI
+253 LSLNRKV

-277 NEICY
+277 NENCY

-322 TIGIA
+322 IIGIA
-327 SNKLSMSKEFVDKVK
+327 SNKLAMSKEFVDKVK

-368 RIKILSDTATD
+368 RIKILSDT
-379 SAFRGFS
+379 SNSSSFRGFS
-386 CLNSLSVLHLTLED
+386 V
-400 KNCLL
+400 
-405 RNVNNSKD
+405 
-413 FKLKDYINES
+413 
-423 RINNIAKQNKRK
+423 
-435 YRLFKSKKIQLKKL
+435 
-449 NQLNQSKFIK
+449 
-459 NTLFKVPT
+459 
-467 PNGFQNFKG
+467 
-476 FLKSKDKQ
+476 
-484 GLKIDFD
+484 
-491 DNTFISCTKTHLIK
+491 
-505 ISENLFI
+505 
-512 EAQYLKVND
+512 
-521 IISNK
+521 
-526 KIIKISN
+526 
-533 QKGVFYDLFE
+533 
-543 VQGHQY
+543 
-549 ITNDIVHHN
+549 
-558 CNYLIVDETAF
+558 NYLIVDEASWIIGT
-569 ITGSDSSGTS
+569 DSSGTS
-579 FKCFADSIFPSQ
+579 FKAFADSIFPAQ

-620 NIETSQN
+620 TKETSDN
-627 GYVKYEVKWK
+627 GYVKYEVKWQN
-637 KVPRYKPTGE
+637 VPRHKPTGE

-894 KELDSKKSDS
+894 KELDSKSSDS

>member
-1 MNSETNEVSEVK
+1 MNSDTTNATSEVK

-108 YFMDNYIRITT
+108 YFMDNYIKITT

-133 EFISVINKQEN
+133 EFIYVINKKEN
-144 EKIISLQPRQCIS
+144 EKIISLQPRQ
-157 SDTIVNVN
+157 
-165 GNDLSIKELFDLN
+165 
-178 ESNSINPNSDKFIE
+178 
-192 TIELSNLGNFE
+192 
-203 IKSDIGLIK
+203 
-212 IKELHKTKELPMCII
+212 
-227 KTKNLSL
+227 
-234 KCAKNHILIDEFN
+234 
-247 DEVPAC
+247 
-253 LSLNRKI
+253 
-260 KTEFGIQEII
+260 
-270 EYIDLNI
+270 
-277 NEICY
+277 
-282 DLTLENH
+282 
-289 HLYYSNGFLSHNSG
+289 SG
-303 KSVTVG
+303 KSVSVG

-327 SNKLSMSKEFVDKVK
+327 SNKLAMSKEFVDKVK

-354 GILNWNVATIEGEN
+354 GILNWSVSTIEGEN
-368 RIKILSDTATD
+368 RIKILSDTASD
-379 SAFRGFS
+379 SSFRGFS
-386 CLNSLSVLHLTLED
+386 V
-400 KNCLL
+400 
-405 RNVNNSKD
+405 
-413 FKLKDYINES
+413 
-423 RINNIAKQNKRK
+423 
-435 YRLFKSKKIQLKKL
+435 
-449 NQLNQSKFIK
+449 
-459 NTLFKVPT
+459 
-467 PNGFQNFKG
+467 
-476 FLKSKDKQ
+476 
-484 GLKIDFD
+484 
-491 DNTFISCTKTHLIK
+491 
-505 ISENLFI
+505 
-512 EAQYLKVND
+512 
-521 IISNK
+521 
-526 KIIKISN
+526 
-533 QKGVFYDLFE
+533 
-543 VQGHQY
+543 
-549 ITNDIVHHN
+549 
-558 CNYLIVDETAF
+558 NYLIVDEASWIMGT
-569 ITGSDSSGTS
+569 DSSGTS
-579 FKCFADSIFPSQ
+579 FKAFADSVFPAQ

-620 NIETSQN
+620 TKETSDN
-627 GYVKYEVKWK
+627 GYVKYEVKWQN
-637 KVPRYKPTGE
+637 VPRHKPTGE

-804 TSVGSKKKY
+804 TSIGSKKKY

-874 ALCFAI
+874 SLCFAI

-894 KELDSKKSDS
+894 KELDSKSSDS

>member
-59 PMDDEKYH
+59 PMDNEKYH

-144 EKIISLQPRQCIS
+144 EKIISLQPRQ
-157 SDTIVNVN
+157 
-165 GNDLSIKELFDLN
+165 
-178 ESNSINPNSDKFIE
+178 
-192 TIELSNLGNFE
+192 
-203 IKSDIGLIK
+203 
-212 IKELHKTKELPMCII
+212 
-227 KTKNLSL
+227 
-234 KCAKNHILIDEFN
+234 
-247 DEVPAC
+247 
-253 LSLNRKI
+253 
-260 KTEFGIQEII
+260 
-270 EYIDLNI
+270 
-277 NEICY
+277 
-282 DLTLENH
+282 
-289 HLYYSNGFLSHNSG
+289 SG

-322 TIGIA
+322 IIGIA
-327 SNKLSMSKEFVDKVK
+327 SNKLAMSKEFVDKVK

-354 GILNWNVATIEGEN
+354 GILNWNVSTIEGEN
-368 RIKILSDTATD
+368 RIKILSDT
-379 SAFRGFS
+379 SNSSSFRGFS
-386 CLNSLSVLHLTLED
+386 V
-400 KNCLL
+400 
-405 RNVNNSKD
+405 
-413 FKLKDYINES
+413 
-423 RINNIAKQNKRK
+423 
-435 YRLFKSKKIQLKKL
+435 
-449 NQLNQSKFIK
+449 
-459 NTLFKVPT
+459 
-467 PNGFQNFKG
+467 
-476 FLKSKDKQ
+476 
-484 GLKIDFD
+484 
-491 DNTFISCTKTHLIK
+491 
-505 ISENLFI
+505 
-512 EAQYLKVND
+512 
-521 IISNK
+521 
-526 KIIKISN
+526 
-533 QKGVFYDLFE
+533 
-543 VQGHQY
+543 
-549 ITNDIVHHN
+549 
-558 CNYLIVDETAF
+558 NYLIVDEASWIIGT
-569 ITGSDSSGTS
+569 DSSGTS
-579 FKCFADSIFPSQ
+579 FKAFADSIFPAQ

-620 NIETSQN
+620 TKETSDN
-627 GYVKYEVKWK
+627 GYVKYEVKWQN
-637 KVPRYKPTGE
+637 VPRHKPTGE

-681 LIDGKVLAK
+681 LIDGKVLVK

-894 KELDSKKSDS
+894 KELDSKSSDS

>member
-1 MNSETNEVSEVK
+1 VEQLMNSEANETNAVSEVK

-178 ESNSINPNSDKFIE
+178 ESNSTNPNTDKFIE
-192 TIELSNLGNFE
+192 TIELSKLGNFE

-247 DEVPAC
+247 NEIPAC

-260 KTEFGIQEII
+260 KTEFGVQEII

-277 NEICY
+277 NENCY

-322 TIGIA
+322 IIGIA
-327 SNKLSMSKEFVDKVK
+327 SNKLAMSKEFVDKVK

-368 RIKILSDTATD
+368 RIKILSDT
-379 SAFRGFS
+379 SNSSSFRGFS
-386 CLNSLSVLHLTLED
+386 V
-400 KNCLL
+400 
-405 RNVNNSKD
+405 
-413 FKLKDYINES
+413 
-423 RINNIAKQNKRK
+423 
-435 YRLFKSKKIQLKKL
+435 
-449 NQLNQSKFIK
+449 
-459 NTLFKVPT
+459 
-467 PNGFQNFKG
+467 
-476 FLKSKDKQ
+476 
-484 GLKIDFD
+484 
-491 DNTFISCTKTHLIK
+491 
-505 ISENLFI
+505 
-512 EAQYLKVND
+512 
-521 IISNK
+521 
-526 KIIKISN
+526 
-533 QKGVFYDLFE
+533 
-543 VQGHQY
+543 
-549 ITNDIVHHN
+549 
-558 CNYLIVDETAF
+558 NYLIVDEASWIIGT
-569 ITGSDSSGTS
+569 DSSGTS
-579 FKCFADSIFPSQ
+579 FKAFADSIFPAQ

-620 NIETSQN
+620 TKETSDN
-627 GYVKYEVKWK
+627 GYVKYEVKWQN
-637 KVPRYKPTGE
+637 VPRHKPTGE

-894 KELDSKKSDS
+894 KELDSKSSDS

-918 ILTDDSNNDYLNDE
+918 ILTDDSNNNYLNDE

>member
-144 EKIISLQPRQCIS
+144 EKIISLQPRQ
-157 SDTIVNVN
+157 
-165 GNDLSIKELFDLN
+165 
-178 ESNSINPNSDKFIE
+178 
-192 TIELSNLGNFE
+192 
-203 IKSDIGLIK
+203 
-212 IKELHKTKELPMCII
+212 
-227 KTKNLSL
+227 
-234 KCAKNHILIDEFN
+234 
-247 DEVPAC
+247 
-253 LSLNRKI
+253 
-260 KTEFGIQEII
+260 
-270 EYIDLNI
+270 
-277 NEICY
+277 
-282 DLTLENH
+282 
-289 HLYYSNGFLSHNSG
+289 SG

-327 SNKLSMSKEFVDKVK
+327 SNKLAMSKEFVDKVK

-347 VPMWLQC
+347 IPMWLQC

-368 RIKILSDTATD
+368 RIKILSDTASD
-379 SAFRGFS
+379 SSFRGFS
-386 CLNSLSVLHLTLED
+386 V
-400 KNCLL
+400 
-405 RNVNNSKD
+405 
-413 FKLKDYINES
+413 
-423 RINNIAKQNKRK
+423 
-435 YRLFKSKKIQLKKL
+435 
-449 NQLNQSKFIK
+449 
-459 NTLFKVPT
+459 
-467 PNGFQNFKG
+467 
-476 FLKSKDKQ
+476 
-484 GLKIDFD
+484 
-491 DNTFISCTKTHLIK
+491 
-505 ISENLFI
+505 
-512 EAQYLKVND
+512 
-521 IISNK
+521 
-526 KIIKISN
+526 
-533 QKGVFYDLFE
+533 
-543 VQGHQY
+543 
-549 ITNDIVHHN
+549 
-558 CNYLIVDETAF
+558 NYLIVDEASWIMGT
-569 ITGSDSSGTS
+569 DSSGTS
-579 FKCFADSIFPSQ
+579 FKAFADSVFPAQ

-620 NIETSQN
+620 TKETSDN
-627 GYVKYEVKWK
+627 GYVKYEVKWQN
-637 KVPRYKPTGE
+637 VPRHKPTGE

-894 KELDSKKSDS
+894 KELDSKSSDS

>member
-165 GNDLSIKELFDLN
+165 GNDLSIKELFDLLSVFQ
-178 ESNSINPNSDKFIE
+178 SNSIIPNTDKFIE

-203 IKSDIGLIK
+203 IKSDIGLVK

-247 DEVPAC
+247 NEVPAC

-260 KTEFGIQEII
+260 KTEFGVQEII

-277 NEICY
+277 NENCY

-322 TIGIA
+322 IIGIA
-327 SNKLSMSKEFVDKVK
+327 SNKLAMSKEFVDKVK

-368 RIKILSDTATD
+368 RIKILSDT
-379 SAFRGFS
+379 SNSSSFRGFS
-386 CLNSLSVLHLTLED
+386 V
-400 KNCLL
+400 
-405 RNVNNSKD
+405 
-413 FKLKDYINES
+413 
-423 RINNIAKQNKRK
+423 
-435 YRLFKSKKIQLKKL
+435 
-449 NQLNQSKFIK
+449 
-459 NTLFKVPT
+459 
-467 PNGFQNFKG
+467 
-476 FLKSKDKQ
+476 
-484 GLKIDFD
+484 
-491 DNTFISCTKTHLIK
+491 
-505 ISENLFI
+505 
-512 EAQYLKVND
+512 
-521 IISNK
+521 
-526 KIIKISN
+526 
-533 QKGVFYDLFE
+533 
-543 VQGHQY
+543 
-549 ITNDIVHHN
+549 
-558 CNYLIVDETAF
+558 NYLIVDEASWIIGT
-569 ITGSDSSGTS
+569 DSSGTS
-579 FKCFADSIFPSQ
+579 FKAFADSIFPAQ

-620 NIETSQN
+620 TKETSDN
-627 GYVKYEVKWK
+627 GYVKYEVKWQN
-637 KVPRYKPTGE
+637 VPRHKPTGE

-894 KELDSKKSDS
+894 KELDSKSSDS

-918 ILTDDSNNDYLNDE
+918 ILTDDSNNNYLNDE

>member
-192 TIELSNLGNFE
+192 TIELSKLGNFE
-203 IKSDIGLIK
+203 IKSDIGLVK

-227 KTKNLSL
+227 KTKNLLL

-247 DEVPAC
+247 NEIPAC

-260 KTEFGIQEII
+260 KTEFGVQEII
-270 EYIDLNI
+270 GYIDLNI
-277 NEICY
+277 NENCY

-322 TIGIA
+322 IIGIA
-327 SNKLSMSKEFVDKVK
+327 SNKLAMSKEFVDKVK

-368 RIKILSDTATD
+368 RIKILSDT
-379 SAFRGFS
+379 SNSSSFRGFS
-386 CLNSLSVLHLTLED
+386 V
-400 KNCLL
+400 
-405 RNVNNSKD
+405 
-413 FKLKDYINES
+413 
-423 RINNIAKQNKRK
+423 
-435 YRLFKSKKIQLKKL
+435 
-449 NQLNQSKFIK
+449 
-459 NTLFKVPT
+459 
-467 PNGFQNFKG
+467 
-476 FLKSKDKQ
+476 
-484 GLKIDFD
+484 
-491 DNTFISCTKTHLIK
+491 
-505 ISENLFI
+505 
-512 EAQYLKVND
+512 
-521 IISNK
+521 
-526 KIIKISN
+526 
-533 QKGVFYDLFE
+533 
-543 VQGHQY
+543 
-549 ITNDIVHHN
+549 
-558 CNYLIVDETAF
+558 NYLIVDEASWIIGT
-569 ITGSDSSGTS
+569 DSSGTS
-579 FKCFADSIFPSQ
+579 FKAFADSIFPAQ

-620 NIETSQN
+620 TKETSDN
-627 GYVKYEVKWK
+627 GYVKYEVKWQN
-637 KVPRYKPTGE
+637 VPRHKPTGE

-894 KELDSKKSDS
+894 KELDSKSSDS

>member
-144 EKIISLQPRQCIS
+144 EKIISLQPRQ
-157 SDTIVNVN
+157 
-165 GNDLSIKELFDLN
+165 
-178 ESNSINPNSDKFIE
+178 
-192 TIELSNLGNFE
+192 
-203 IKSDIGLIK
+203 
-212 IKELHKTKELPMCII
+212 
-227 KTKNLSL
+227 
-234 KCAKNHILIDEFN
+234 
-247 DEVPAC
+247 
-253 LSLNRKI
+253 
-260 KTEFGIQEII
+260 
-270 EYIDLNI
+270 
-277 NEICY
+277 
-282 DLTLENH
+282 
-289 HLYYSNGFLSHNSG
+289 SG

-322 TIGIA
+322 IIGIA
-327 SNKLSMSKEFVDKVK
+327 SNKLAMSKEFVDKVK

-368 RIKILSDTATD
+368 RIKILSDT
-379 SAFRGFS
+379 SNSSSFRGFS
-386 CLNSLSVLHLTLED
+386 V
-400 KNCLL
+400 
-405 RNVNNSKD
+405 
-413 FKLKDYINES
+413 
-423 RINNIAKQNKRK
+423 
-435 YRLFKSKKIQLKKL
+435 
-449 NQLNQSKFIK
+449 
-459 NTLFKVPT
+459 
-467 PNGFQNFKG
+467 
-476 FLKSKDKQ
+476 
-484 GLKIDFD
+484 
-491 DNTFISCTKTHLIK
+491 
-505 ISENLFI
+505 
-512 EAQYLKVND
+512 
-521 IISNK
+521 
-526 KIIKISN
+526 
-533 QKGVFYDLFE
+533 
-543 VQGHQY
+543 
-549 ITNDIVHHN
+549 
-558 CNYLIVDETAF
+558 NYLIVDEASWIIGT
-569 ITGSDSSGTS
+569 DSSGTS
-579 FKCFADSIFPSQ
+579 FKAFADSIFPAQ

-620 NIETSQN
+620 TKETSDN
-627 GYVKYEVKWK
+627 GYVKYEVKWQN
-637 KVPRYKPTGE
+637 VPRHKPTGE

-690 YQYQQPDFVR
+690 YQYKQPDFVR

-894 KELDSKKSDS
+894 KELDSKSSDS

-918 ILTDDSNNDYLNDE
+918 ILTDDSNNNYLNDE

>member
-192 TIELSNLGNFE
+192 TIELSKLGNFE
-203 IKSDIGLIK
+203 IKSDIGLVK

-227 KTKNLSL
+227 KTKNLLL

-247 DEVPAC
+247 NEIPAC

-270 EYIDLNI
+270 GYIDLNI
-277 NEICY
+277 NENCY

-322 TIGIA
+322 IIGIA
-327 SNKLSMSKEFVDKVK
+327 SNKLAMSKEFVDKVK

-368 RIKILSDTATD
+368 RIKILSDT
-379 SAFRGFS
+379 SNSSSFRGFS
-386 CLNSLSVLHLTLED
+386 V
-400 KNCLL
+400 
-405 RNVNNSKD
+405 
-413 FKLKDYINES
+413 
-423 RINNIAKQNKRK
+423 
-435 YRLFKSKKIQLKKL
+435 
-449 NQLNQSKFIK
+449 
-459 NTLFKVPT
+459 
-467 PNGFQNFKG
+467 
-476 FLKSKDKQ
+476 
-484 GLKIDFD
+484 
-491 DNTFISCTKTHLIK
+491 
-505 ISENLFI
+505 
-512 EAQYLKVND
+512 
-521 IISNK
+521 
-526 KIIKISN
+526 
-533 QKGVFYDLFE
+533 
-543 VQGHQY
+543 
-549 ITNDIVHHN
+549 
-558 CNYLIVDETAF
+558 NYLIVDEASWIIGT
-569 ITGSDSSGTS
+569 DSSGTS
-579 FKCFADSIFPSQ
+579 FKAFADSIFPAQ

-620 NIETSQN
+620 TKETSDN
-627 GYVKYEVKWK
+627 GYVKYEVKWQN
-637 KVPRYKPTGE
+637 VPRHKPTGE

-894 KELDSKKSDS
+894 KELDSKSSDS

>member
-1 MNSETNEVSEVK
+1 MNSETNEVSETTEVK

-108 YFMDNYIRITT
+108 YFMDNYIKITT

-133 EFISVINKQEN
+133 EFIYVINKKEN
-144 EKIISLQPRQCIS
+144 EKIISLQPRQ
-157 SDTIVNVN
+157 
-165 GNDLSIKELFDLN
+165 
-178 ESNSINPNSDKFIE
+178 
-192 TIELSNLGNFE
+192 
-203 IKSDIGLIK
+203 
-212 IKELHKTKELPMCII
+212 
-227 KTKNLSL
+227 
-234 KCAKNHILIDEFN
+234 
-247 DEVPAC
+247 
-253 LSLNRKI
+253 
-260 KTEFGIQEII
+260 
-270 EYIDLNI
+270 
-277 NEICY
+277 
-282 DLTLENH
+282 
-289 HLYYSNGFLSHNSG
+289 SG
-303 KSVTVG
+303 KSVSVG

-327 SNKLSMSKEFVDKVK
+327 SNKLAMSKEFVDKVK

-354 GILNWNVATIEGEN
+354 GILNWSVSTIEGEN
-368 RIKILSDTATD
+368 RIKILSDTASD
-379 SAFRGFS
+379 SSFRGFS
-386 CLNSLSVLHLTLED
+386 V
-400 KNCLL
+400 
-405 RNVNNSKD
+405 
-413 FKLKDYINES
+413 
-423 RINNIAKQNKRK
+423 
-435 YRLFKSKKIQLKKL
+435 
-449 NQLNQSKFIK
+449 
-459 NTLFKVPT
+459 
-467 PNGFQNFKG
+467 
-476 FLKSKDKQ
+476 
-484 GLKIDFD
+484 
-491 DNTFISCTKTHLIK
+491 
-505 ISENLFI
+505 
-512 EAQYLKVND
+512 
-521 IISNK
+521 
-526 KIIKISN
+526 
-533 QKGVFYDLFE
+533 
-543 VQGHQY
+543 
-549 ITNDIVHHN
+549 
-558 CNYLIVDETAF
+558 NYLIVDEASWIMGT
-569 ITGSDSSGTS
+569 DSSGTS
-579 FKCFADSIFPSQ
+579 FKAFADSVFPAQ

-620 NIETSQN
+620 TKETSDN
-627 GYVKYEVKWK
+627 GYVKYEVKWQN
-637 KVPRYKPTGE
+637 VPRHKPTGE

-894 KELDSKKSDS
+894 KELDSKSSDS

>member
-108 YFMDNYIRITT
+108 YFMDNYIKITT

-126 ELREYQR
+126 ELRDYQR
-133 EFISVINKQEN
+133 EFISVINKKEN

-178 ESNSINPNSDKFIE
+178 SNNMINHNTDKFIE
-192 TIELSNLGNFE
+192 TIELSKLGNFE

-212 IKELHKTKELPMCII
+212 IKELHKTKPLPMCII
-227 KTKNLSL
+227 KTKKLSL

-247 DEVPAC
+247 NEVPSC
-253 LSLNRKI
+253 LSLNRKV

-277 NEICY
+277 NENCY

-327 SNKLSMSKEFVDKVK
+327 SNKLAMSKEFVDKVK

-354 GILNWNVATIEGEN
+354 GILNWSVSTIEGEN
-368 RIKILSDTATD
+368 RIKILSDT
-379 SAFRGFS
+379 SSSSSFRGY
-386 CLNSLSVLHLTLED
+386 SV
-400 KNCLL
+400 
-405 RNVNNSKD
+405 
-413 FKLKDYINES
+413 
-423 RINNIAKQNKRK
+423 
-435 YRLFKSKKIQLKKL
+435 
-449 NQLNQSKFIK
+449 
-459 NTLFKVPT
+459 
-467 PNGFQNFKG
+467 
-476 FLKSKDKQ
+476 
-484 GLKIDFD
+484 
-491 DNTFISCTKTHLIK
+491 
-505 ISENLFI
+505 
-512 EAQYLKVND
+512 
-521 IISNK
+521 
-526 KIIKISN
+526 
-533 QKGVFYDLFE
+533 
-543 VQGHQY
+543 
-549 ITNDIVHHN
+549 
-558 CNYLIVDETAF
+558 NYLIVDEASWIIGT
-569 ITGSDSSGTS
+569 DSSGTS
-579 FKCFADSIFPSQ
+579 FKAFADSVFPAQ

-620 NIETSQN
+620 TKETSDN
-627 GYVKYEVKWK
+627 GYVKYEVKWQ
-637 KVPRYKPTGE
+637 KVPRHKATGE

-894 KELDSKKSDS
+894 KELDSKSSDS

>member
-1 MNSETNEVSEVK
+1 MNSETNEVNETSEVK

-178 ESNSINPNSDKFIE
+178 ESNSIIPNSDKFIE
-192 TIELSNLGNFE
+192 TIELSKLGNFE
-203 IKSDIGLIK
+203 IKSDIGLLK

-247 DEVPAC
+247 NEIPAC

-277 NEICY
+277 NENCY

-322 TIGIA
+322 IIGIA
-327 SNKLSMSKEFVDKVK
+327 SNKLAMSKEFVDKVK

-368 RIKILSDTATD
+368 RIKILSDT
-379 SAFRGFS
+379 SNSSSFRGFS
-386 CLNSLSVLHLTLED
+386 V
-400 KNCLL
+400 
-405 RNVNNSKD
+405 
-413 FKLKDYINES
+413 
-423 RINNIAKQNKRK
+423 
-435 YRLFKSKKIQLKKL
+435 
-449 NQLNQSKFIK
+449 
-459 NTLFKVPT
+459 
-467 PNGFQNFKG
+467 
-476 FLKSKDKQ
+476 
-484 GLKIDFD
+484 
-491 DNTFISCTKTHLIK
+491 
-505 ISENLFI
+505 
-512 EAQYLKVND
+512 
-521 IISNK
+521 
-526 KIIKISN
+526 
-533 QKGVFYDLFE
+533 
-543 VQGHQY
+543 
-549 ITNDIVHHN
+549 
-558 CNYLIVDETAF
+558 NYLIVDEASWIIGT
-569 ITGSDSSGTS
+569 DSSGTS
-579 FKCFADSIFPSQ
+579 FKAFADSIFPAQ

-620 NIETSQN
+620 TKETSDN
-627 GYVKYEVKWK
+627 GYVKYEVKWQN
-637 KVPRYKPTGE
+637 VPRHKPTGE

-894 KELDSKKSDS
+894 KELDSKSSDS

-918 ILTDDSNNDYLNDE
+918 ILTDDSNNNYLNDE

>member
-1 MNSETNEVSEVK
+1 MNSETSENTTNEVK

-203 IKSDIGLIK
+203 IKSDIGLVK

-247 DEVPAC
+247 NEIPAC

-260 KTEFGIQEII
+260 KTEFGVQEII

-277 NEICY
+277 NENCY

-322 TIGIA
+322 IIGIA
-327 SNKLSMSKEFVDKVK
+327 SNKLAMSKEFVDKVK

-368 RIKILSDTATD
+368 RIKILSDT
-379 SAFRGFS
+379 SNSSSFRGFS
-386 CLNSLSVLHLTLED
+386 V
-400 KNCLL
+400 
-405 RNVNNSKD
+405 
-413 FKLKDYINES
+413 
-423 RINNIAKQNKRK
+423 
-435 YRLFKSKKIQLKKL
+435 
-449 NQLNQSKFIK
+449 
-459 NTLFKVPT
+459 
-467 PNGFQNFKG
+467 
-476 FLKSKDKQ
+476 
-484 GLKIDFD
+484 
-491 DNTFISCTKTHLIK
+491 
-505 ISENLFI
+505 
-512 EAQYLKVND
+512 
-521 IISNK
+521 
-526 KIIKISN
+526 
-533 QKGVFYDLFE
+533 
-543 VQGHQY
+543 
-549 ITNDIVHHN
+549 
-558 CNYLIVDETAF
+558 NYLIVDEASWIIGT
-569 ITGSDSSGTS
+569 DSSGTS
-579 FKCFADSIFPSQ
+579 FKAFADSIFPAQ

-620 NIETSQN
+620 TKETSDN
-627 GYVKYEVKWK
+627 GYVKYEVKWQN
-637 KVPRYKPTGE
+637 VPRHKPTGE

-894 KELDSKKSDS
+894 KELDSKSSDS

-918 ILTDDSNNDYLNDE
+918 ILTDDSNNNYLNDE

>member
-1 MNSETNEVSEVK
+1 MNSEANEISEVK

-108 YFMDNYIRITT
+108 YFMDNYIKITT

-133 EFISVINKQEN
+133 EFIYVINKKEN
-144 EKIISLQPRQCIS
+144 EKIISLQPRQ
-157 SDTIVNVN
+157 
-165 GNDLSIKELFDLN
+165 
-178 ESNSINPNSDKFIE
+178 
-192 TIELSNLGNFE
+192 
-203 IKSDIGLIK
+203 
-212 IKELHKTKELPMCII
+212 
-227 KTKNLSL
+227 
-234 KCAKNHILIDEFN
+234 
-247 DEVPAC
+247 
-253 LSLNRKI
+253 
-260 KTEFGIQEII
+260 
-270 EYIDLNI
+270 
-277 NEICY
+277 
-282 DLTLENH
+282 
-289 HLYYSNGFLSHNSG
+289 SG
-303 KSVTVG
+303 KSVSVG

-368 RIKILSDTATD
+368 RIKILSDTASD
-379 SAFRGFS
+379 SSFRGFS
-386 CLNSLSVLHLTLED
+386 V
-400 KNCLL
+400 
-405 RNVNNSKD
+405 
-413 FKLKDYINES
+413 
-423 RINNIAKQNKRK
+423 
-435 YRLFKSKKIQLKKL
+435 
-449 NQLNQSKFIK
+449 
-459 NTLFKVPT
+459 
-467 PNGFQNFKG
+467 
-476 FLKSKDKQ
+476 
-484 GLKIDFD
+484 
-491 DNTFISCTKTHLIK
+491 
-505 ISENLFI
+505 
-512 EAQYLKVND
+512 
-521 IISNK
+521 
-526 KIIKISN
+526 
-533 QKGVFYDLFE
+533 
-543 VQGHQY
+543 
-549 ITNDIVHHN
+549 
-558 CNYLIVDETAF
+558 NYLIVDEASWIIGT
-569 ITGSDSSGTS
+569 DSSGTS
-579 FKCFADSIFPSQ
+579 FKAFADSVFPAQ

-620 NIETSQN
+620 TKETSDN
-627 GYVKYEVKWK
+627 GYVKYEVKWQN
-637 KVPRYKPTGE
+637 VPRHKPTGE

-894 KELDSKKSDS
+894 KELDSKSSDS

-918 ILTDDSNNDYLNDE
+918 ILTDDSNNNYLNDE

>member
-192 TIELSNLGNFE
+192 SIELSNLGNFE
-203 IKSDIGLIK
+203 IKSDIGLVR

-247 DEVPAC
+247 NEIPAC
-253 LSLNRKI
+253 LSLNRRI
-260 KTEFGIQEII
+260 KTEFGVQEII

-277 NEICY
+277 YENCY

-289 HLYYSNGFLSHNSG
+289 HLYYSNNFLSHNSG

-327 SNKLSMSKEFVDKVK
+327 SNKLAMSKEFVDKVK

-354 GILNWNVATIEGEN
+354 GILNWSVSTIEGEN
-368 RIKILSDTATD
+368 RIKILSDT
-379 SAFRGFS
+379 SNSSSFRGFS
-386 CLNSLSVLHLTLED
+386 CLNSLSVLHFVLED

-405 RNVNNSKD
+405 SHINNTKD
-413 FKLKDYINES
+413 YKLKDYINES
-423 RINNIAKQNKRK
+423 RINNIAKQIKRK
-435 YRLFKSKKIQLKKL
+435 YRLFK
-449 NQLNQSKFIK
+449 
-459 NTLFKVPT
+459 
-467 PNGFQNFKG
+467 
-476 FLKSKDKQ
+476 
-484 GLKIDFD
+484 
-491 DNTFISCTKTHLIK
+491 
-505 ISENLFI
+505 
-512 EAQYLKVND
+512 
-521 IISNK
+521 NK
-526 KIIKISN
+526 
-533 QKGVFYDLFE
+533 
-543 VQGHQY
+543 
-549 ITNDIVHHN
+549 
-558 CNYLIVDETAF
+558 
-569 ITGSDSSGTS
+569 
-579 FKCFADSIFPSQ
+579 
-591 EALANKKTILISTA
+591 
-605 NGKNHFYDIW
+605 
-615 EGAGE
+615 
-620 NIETSQN
+620 
-627 GYVKYEVKWK
+627 
-637 KVPRYKPTGE
+637 
-647 LYEPEEF
+647 
-654 RNSVIKSYGAVFFN
+654 
-668 QNYGNEFIGSSNT
+668 
-681 LIDGKVLAK
+681 
-690 YQYQQPDFVR
+690 
-700 NPGLKIY
+700 
-707 EEPIKGHSYIFG
+707 
-719 VDSAKDG
+719 
-726 SDSFAIQV
+726 
-734 LDITNFNFRQVATA
+734 
-748 KLKIDYL
+748 
-755 RMPEFID
+755 
-762 DWAKYFNNAFVIV
+762 
-775 ENNEGAGQSVADR
+775 
-788 LYLEFEYEN
+788 
-797 LYFDKSR
+797 
-804 TSVGSKKKY
+804 
-813 PGFRTTKKSRDI
+813 
-825 ILQTLKTMAESDKLL
+825 
-840 IQDKDTIDELFNFV
+840 
-854 LKDNKY
+854 
-860 QADNN
+860 
-865 KHDDLVMAL
+865 
-874 ALCFAI
+874 
-880 FAEARNFNEMNEIV
+880 
-894 KELDSKKSDS
+894 
-904 DLNVSDYLIIGNFD
+904 
-918 ILTDDSNNDYLNDE
+918 
-932 DFSSKFGSF
+932 
-941 DYIE
+941 